1 MDKWCREAH
10 VGQHLPSASLRSLL
24 WFTTLGCWAQ
34 HGIRNRRRFECPW
47 PHWPRFK
54 GMNFSEGMMQISCKL
69 KKRNNTC
76 ETSMK
81 AYDTSSAARCHLGQA
96 WESLQAAW
104 PTLRWER
111 SVFSFLLSRFG
122 SSNPGEQETMKK
134 RTFEF
139 AIKTRPRSLSQHGT
153 ISQIGKKCRRTSS
166 HAIFVRKLFF
176 IWAGS
181 TLANSRKQEPDQNF
195 EIWLKTY
202 GWEPCLLSIEQ
213 PVSAVQNEW
222 HGKTEISC
230 GKWWPIV
237 SEKFMWL
244 SQLLAAEYAGSNL
257 WCLRQATT
265 KFNIKNV
272 SMSPEDSGCCGLRKL
287 SYKYISS
294 SQFIHF
300 VVAWSRCWSK
310 WFFSTYF
317 DLFRCFAQ
325 HLHPTSGSPGWSA
338 SITGPGTPGAQ
349 IPLSSNGFG
358 CQQIPSSPF
367 TRERRPFCKWLLW
380 RSRELKRSKLT
391 KIIQE
396 WNKEGRKAMT

>member
-176 IWAGS
+176 ICSRVDLGKFSKTRARSEFWDLAKDVWVGALLTLHWATCFCGS
-181 TLANSRKQEPDQNF
+181 KRVTWKNRNFVRKMVTNCF
-195 EIWLKTY
+195 WKIHVA
-202 GWEPCLLSIEQ
+202 I
-213 PVSAVQNEW
+213 SA
-222 HGKTEISC
+222 
-230 GKWWPIV
+230 
-237 SEKFMWL
+237 
-244 SQLLAAEYAGSNL
+244 
-257 WCLRQATT
+257 
-265 KFNIKNV
+265 
-272 SMSPEDSGCCGLRKL
+272 
-287 SYKYISS
+287 
-294 SQFIHF
+294 
-300 VVAWSRCWSK
+300 
-310 WFFSTYF
+310 
-317 DLFRCFAQ
+317 
-325 HLHPTSGSPGWSA
+325 
-338 SITGPGTPGAQ
+338 
-349 IPLSSNGFG
+349 
-358 CQQIPSSPF
+358 PSSGICRVEPLMLA
-367 TRERRPFCKWLLW
+367 T
-380 RSRELKRSKLT
+380 S
-391 KIIQE
+391 
-396 WNKEGRKAMT
+396 NH

>member
-1 MDKWCREAH
+1 
-10 VGQHLPSASLRSLL
+10 
-24 WFTTLGCWAQ
+24 
-34 HGIRNRRRFECPW
+34 
-47 PHWPRFK
+47 
-54 GMNFSEGMMQISCKL
+54 
-69 KKRNNTC
+69 
-76 ETSMK
+76 MK

-153 ISQIGKKCRRTSS
+153 ISQIGKKCRDTSS

-176 IWAGS
+176 ICSRVDLGKFSKTRARSEFWD
-181 TLANSRKQEPDQNF
+181 LAKDV
-195 EIWLKTY
+195 WV
-202 GWEPCLLSIEQ
+202 GALLSLHWATCFCGSKRVTWKNRNFVRKMVTNCFWKTHVAISAPSSGICRVEPLMLATSNPFCGRIVQMLEQ
-213 PVSAVQNEW
+213 
-222 HGKTEISC
+222 
-230 GKWWPIV
+230 
-237 SEKFMWL
+237 M
-244 SQLLAAEYAGSNL
+244 
-257 WCLRQATT
+257 
-265 KFNIKNV
+265 
-272 SMSPEDSGCCGLRKL
+272 
-287 SYKYISS
+287 
-294 SQFIHF
+294 
-300 VVAWSRCWSK
+300 
-310 WFFSTYF
+310 FFSTYF